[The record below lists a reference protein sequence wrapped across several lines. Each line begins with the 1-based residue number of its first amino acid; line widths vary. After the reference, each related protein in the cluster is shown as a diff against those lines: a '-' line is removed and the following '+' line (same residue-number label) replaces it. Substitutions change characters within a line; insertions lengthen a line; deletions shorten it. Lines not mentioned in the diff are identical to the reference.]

1 MSTLTKVFVVLLVFF
16 SIAFTSVT
24 VSIVAQTRNWKD
36 LAEKYQEH
44 ARIADTN
51 LRHEIAANAAM
62 LAAARDQ
69 SRAQSASIADLETK
83 LASAATDVARLEAS
97 IARIE
102 VDKGGVDAMNRGLL
116 AELQAASSGRDIYRD
131 QRNTLETENLDVQQ
145 RNIECND
152 RVNELTARMDMMI
165 EQRRQYEQQLNI
177 LKNENQRLAQ
187 RGGGTSAGRS
197 MEDPAGA
204 ALPGVVA
211 VDPVP
216 GHSVNGR
223 VVQIS
228 GDLLTVSVGKADGV
242 RTGMVFVITRGDEY
256 VGDMRVSM
264 VRPDECAG
272 KIVRSAPGV
281 AVKQGDQVTDAA
293 SLARTP

>member
-16 SIAFTSVT
+16 SIAFTSVA
-24 VSIVAQTRNWKD
+24 VSIVAQTRNWRD

-69 SRAQSASIADLETK
+69 SRDQSAAIADLETK
-83 LASAATDVARLEAS
+83 LASAAADVARFEAS
-97 IARIE
+97 LARLE

-131 QRNTLETENLDVQQ
+131 QRNELETQNMDVQQ

-152 RVNELTARMDMMI
+152 RVNELTARMDMML

-177 LKNENQRLAQ
+177 LKSENLRLAQ
-187 RGGGTSAGRS
+187 RGGGAAMGLAL
-197 MEDPAGA
+197 EDPAGI

-211 VDPVP
+211 VDPIP
-216 GHSVNGR
+216 GRSVNGR

-242 RTGMVFVITRGDEY
+242 RKGMVFVITRGSEY

-264 VRPDECAG
+264 VRPDESAG
-272 KIVRSAPGV
+272 KIVRSAPAM
-281 AVKQGDQVTDAA
+281 AVKRGDQVTDAA